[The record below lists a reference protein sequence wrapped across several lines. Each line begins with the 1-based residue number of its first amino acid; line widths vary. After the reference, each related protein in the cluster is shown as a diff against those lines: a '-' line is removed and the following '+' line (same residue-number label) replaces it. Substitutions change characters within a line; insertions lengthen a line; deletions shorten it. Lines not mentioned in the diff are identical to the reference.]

1 MNCKQIEKLLPL
13 YVGHDLDAQSERL
26 VTAHVE
32 SCSACSIAAGEY
44 RQSRELLQEF
54 APPAYSEDVY
64 AGIRQNVWRQIE
76 SESTTVSL
84 SELIAGWFRPRMIWA
99 AASALLVIMLVL
111 GILLIGNRS
120 TPRQKA
126 AVYAP
131 QMNRDESNKEIV
143 ALPPR
148 DTSTPSTLASRE
160 GVKGPRQVYLR
171 HAGHKGDRNRAPD
184 RLNPLVANAP
194 DALSNTSRSPR
205 LGTPSDPDPSPA
217 RDSVK
222 TLRMEIQTKD
232 PNIRIIW
239 FAQRDTRPVSHNNSK
254 GT

>member
-13 YVGHDLDAQSERL
+13 YVGRDLDARSERL

-32 SCSACSIAAGEY
+32 SCDACSAAASEY
-44 RQSRELLQEF
+44 RQTRELLQEF
-54 APPAYSEDVY
+54 APPAFSEDVY

-76 SESTTVSL
+76 SESTTVSM
-84 SELIAGWFRPRMIWA
+84 SELIAGWFRPRVIWA
-99 AASALLVIMLVL
+99 AASALLVAVLVL
-111 GILLIGNRS
+111 GIFLIGNRS
-120 TPRQKA
+120 TPQQKA
-126 AVYAP
+126 AGNAP
-131 QMNRDESNKEIV
+131 EMNRDGSNRQIAV
-143 ALPPR
+143 LPPR
-148 DTSTPSTLASRE
+148 DTSTPSRVASRD
-160 GVKGPRQVYLR
+160 GLKGSRQVDLR
-171 HAGHKGDRNRAPD
+171 HSERRGDRNRAPD
-184 RLNPLVANAP
+184 RLNNLVANAP
-194 DALSNTSRSPR
+194 DALPNTSGSPR

-217 RDSVK
+217 RDSVR